1 MLDNQAA
8 GVGRYSDGNK
18 PVGQINHGS
27 LSDFVKLTSSY
38 VPPELFEGV
47 QCSPNSLGRVDLE
60 LVYNGHFFSLDFS
73 LDIIV
78 KMYISRFH
86 TNKVVH

>member
-1 MLDNQAA
+1 MMQFDDTMWIGWAGGFAVLDNQAA
-8 GVGRYSDGNK
+8 GVGRFSDGNK

-47 QCSPNSLGRVDLE
+47 QS
-60 LVYNGHFFSLDFS
+60 
-73 LDIIV
+73 
-78 KMYISRFH
+78 K
-86 TNKVVH
+86 